1 MDNRTTEACVERED
15 AESDTSSARYEER
28 TSYRFGLTG
37 HFEANCVQFN
47 RARVHRNKVNKETAS
62 ASLGKAEDRD
72 LIGLGENATSLT
84 AASAPAAWVID
95 SRGSHHMCDDRN
107 RSNSIKILRQPIVIE
122 FGDNNNDIVNHH
134 GLVTISQEYKVNA
147 LYTPTFRLSLF
158 FINQLDIARYT
169 STFRHGKC
177 SV

>member
-1 MDNRTTEACVERED
+1 MLIGTTYNITDYAVKTHIFTTLSNSDETTIQNLQQGIPAPSAQQFMNAILEYAITKDIGDASTAVAQYSHGGNGGQRRQCGGQCGGHGGGRGNGCQNHNCTYCKMDNRTTEACVERED

-72 LIGLGENATSLT
+72 LI
-84 AASAPAAWVID
+84 
-95 SRGSHHMCDDRN
+95 
-107 RSNSIKILRQPIVIE
+107 
-122 FGDNNNDIVNHH
+122 
-134 GLVTISQEYKVNA
+134 
-147 LYTPTFRLSLF
+147 
-158 FINQLDIARYT
+158 
-169 STFRHGKC
+169 
-177 SV
+177 